1 MMLDQATVRH
11 PAPTLSLVVAVLTY
25 RRPELLAANLAKIC
39 AQVDDLTQDAD
50 QTPARLRSQ
59 VLVVD
64 NDPDGSGRA
73 AVADGARGVRY
84 VVESAPGIA
93 AARNRALQEAAGHDL
108 LVFIDDDEEPLPG
121 WLESL
126 LSVWG
131 QTGAAGV
138 VGRVVP
144 AYQVT
149 PTPWIE
155 AGGFFVRKT
164 MPTGTRRPAAAAGN
178 LLLDLK
184 QLEPT
189 GIRFDEPFGLTGGE
203 DTLMTRRMV
212 DQGLRLVWCDESV
225 AKDLI
230 PAERLTR
237 RWVLSRAWSHGNTQA
252 LIEVHLTQA
261 GIRRTATRLTLGA
274 TGAGRVV
281 VGAGQFARGVL
292 RRSLRD
298 RARGARLIMRGAGVA
313 TGACGMAF
321 QEYAR

>member
-1 MMLDQATVRH
+1 MLDQAPARH
-11 PAPTLSLVVAVLTY
+11 SVSTLRLVVGILTY

-39 AQVDDLTQDAD
+39 AQVEEVTCHSAS
-50 QTPARLRSQ
+50 TPARLRSQ
-59 VLVVD
+59 VLVID
-64 NDPDGSGRA
+64 NDPEGSGRP
-73 AVADGARGVRY
+73 AVAAYSPRVRY
-84 VVESAPGIA
+84 VIEDTPGIA
-93 AARNRALQEAAGHDL
+93 AARNRALREAAGCDL

-121 WLESL
+121 WLDSL
-126 LSVWG
+126 LSVWV

-144 AYQVT
+144 AYQVA

-155 AGGFFVRKT
+155 AGEFFVRKT

-203 DTLMTRRMV
+203 DTLMTRRMAT
-212 DQGLRLVWCDESV
+212 QGLHLVWCNESV
-225 AKDLI
+225 ARDLI

-252 LIEVHLTQA
+252 LIDVHLASA
-261 GIRRTATRLTLGA
+261 GLRRSATRFTLGV
-274 TGAGRVV
+274 TGVGRILAG
-281 VGAGQFARGVL
+281 VGQLARGVL

-298 RARGARLIMRGAGVA
+298 RARGARLMWRGAGLA
-313 TGACGMAF
+313 AGACGLAF
-321 QEYAR
+321 EEYAR

>member
-1 MMLDQATVRH
+1 MPDQAAARH
-11 PAPTLSLVVAVLTY
+11 PVPPLSVVIAVLTY

-39 AQVDDLTQDAD
+39 EQVEHVTWGRYGGS
-50 QTPARLRSQ
+50 PRLRSQ

-73 AVADGARGVRY
+73 AVADGAPGVRY
-84 VVESAPGIA
+84 VIESVPGIA
-93 AARNRALQEAAGHDL
+93 AARNRALREAAGHDL

-121 WLESL
+121 WLDSL
-126 LSVWG
+126 LLVWE

-149 PTPWIE
+149 PAPWIE

-189 GIRFDEPFGLTGGE
+189 GIGFDEPFGLTGGE

-212 DQGLRLVWCDESV
+212 TQGLQLVWCDESV

-252 LIEVHLTQA
+252 LIDVHLTPA
-261 GIRRTATRLTLGA
+261 GTRRTAMRITLGV
-274 TGAGRVV
+274 TGAGRVLA
-281 VGAGQFARGVL
+281 GAGQFARGVL

-298 RARGARLIMRGAGVA
+298 RARGARLIMRGAGFA
-313 TGACGMAF
+313 TGAWGMAF
-321 QEYAR
+321 EEYAR